1 MNILLTSL
9 MVPGAPSGVRVHYE
23 RLAELL
29 RQQGHTV
36 TLVTQDSLRPLI
48 RRTIGG
54 VRRGLTLLLGRLG
67 RQIGIELG
75 AVAEIYFAIDRKAPY
90 DLVNAQDVSSG
101 WAARL
106 ALRDQVPV
114 IVTGHFNDHPA
125 DELVHQRGF
134 GGLTA
139 RFLHRWYDFLLRRTR
154 NFIGVSDYVLRR
166 IQPWLPADG
175 RQAVVYNGVSAAPTS
190 PPLPADAPNLRTLFP
205 SRTVL
210 LNVGQL
216 EPRKNQGY
224 LVKVAAELREQYPD
238 FVLVLVGKGE
248 DEPLLRQQIAAAG
261 LAQHVILL
269 GYHRHV
275 MTLLSQADLYV
286 HAATRENCPLVLL
299 EAMAVGCPAVALA
312 VGGIP
317 ELLAPTP
324 QALVPPATPPAVLA
338 RQLRALLDDPAAL
351 ADLRRRQQAFGAR
364 HFSAQAMRDDT
375 LAFFEQVRN
384 PLKEAVSY

>member
-23 RLAELL
+23 RLTELL

-54 VRRGLTLLLGRLG
+54 IRRGLTLLLGRLG
-67 RQIGIELG
+67 KQIGIELG
-75 AVAEIYFAIDRKAPY
+75 TVAEIYFAIDHKATY

-114 IVTGHFNDHPA
+114 VVTGHFNDHPA
-125 DELVHQRGF
+125 DELVLQRGF
-134 GGLTA
+134 RGLTA

-166 IQPWLPADG
+166 VQPYLPADG
-175 RQAVVYNGVSAAPTS
+175 QQVVVYNGVSAALTS
-190 PPLPADAPNLRTLFP
+190 PTLPTDAPNLRTLFP
-205 SRTVL
+205 GRSVI

-224 LVKVAAELREQYPD
+224 LVKVAAELREQYPN

-248 DEPLLRQQIAAAG
+248 DETLLRQQIAAAG
-261 LAQHVILL
+261 LAQHVVLL

-275 MTLLSQADLYV
+275 MALLSQADLYV

-324 QALVPPATPPAVLA
+324 QALVPPATPPATLA

-351 ADLRRRQQAFGAR
+351 ADLQRRQQAFGAR

-384 PLKEAVSY
+384 PLARAVRQ

>member
-67 RQIGIELG
+67 RQIGVELG
-75 AVAEIYFAIDRKAPY
+75 AVAEIYFAIDRKASY

-114 IVTGHFNDHPA
+114 VVTGHFNDHPA

-134 GGLTA
+134 GRLTA
-139 RFLHRWYDFLLRRTR
+139 RFLHRWYGFLLRRTR

-166 IQPWLPADG
+166 IQPWLPTDG

-190 PPLPADAPNLRTLFP
+190 PTLPADAPNLRALFP
-205 SRTVL
+205 GRAVL

-216 EPRKNQGY
+216 EPRKNQRY
-224 LVKVAAELREQYPD
+224 LVEVAAELREQHPD

-261 LAQHVILL
+261 LARHVVLL
-269 GYHRHV
+269 GYHRHI

-324 QALVPPATPPAVLA
+324 QALVPPATPPAALA
-338 RQLRALLDDPAAL
+338 RQLRALLADPAAL
-351 ADLRRRQQAFGAR
+351 ADLQRRQQAFGAR

>member
-54 VRRGLTLLLGRLG
+54 VRRGLTLLLGQLG
-67 RQIGIELG
+67 RQVGTELG
-75 AVAEIYFAIDRKAPY
+75 AVAEIYFAIDRKATY

-106 ALRDQVPV
+106 ALSDQVPV
-114 IVTGHFNDHPA
+114 VVTGHFNDHPA
-125 DELVHQRGF
+125 EELVHQRGF
-134 GGLTA
+134 RGLTA
-139 RFLHRWYDFLLRRTR
+139 RFLHRWYGFLLRRTR

-175 RQAVVYNGVSAAPTS
+175 RQVVVYNGVSLAPTAAP
-190 PPLPADAPNLRTLFP
+190 LPTDAPNLRTLFP
-205 SRTVL
+205 GRPVL

-224 LVKVAAELREQYPD
+224 LVEVAAELRKLHPD

-248 DEPLLRQQIAAAG
+248 DEKLLRQQIVAAG
-261 LAQHVILL
+261 LEQHVVLL
-269 GYHRHV
+269 GYHRHI
-275 MTLLSQADLYV
+275 MALLSQADLYV

-324 QALVPPATPPAVLA
+324 QALVPPATPPATLA
-338 RQLRALLDDPAAL
+338 QQLRTLLNDPAAL
-351 ADLRRRQQAFGAR
+351 ADLQRRQQTFGAR